1 MSVEDVAT
9 GSTDDR
15 ESRDTRA
22 AGENPYAL
30 HGLAL
35 EAWLERKFVMADEP
49 VTLHAHDQPVMFLL
63 RKPQN
68 ADLLI
73 SEEDYVKD
81 ERLPYW
87 ADLWPAARLLAT
99 TALEANGA
107 GRSLLELGCGL
118 GLPTSAAVRAGFTV
132 TSTDY
137 YEDSLHMTRFNSWRV
152 NGVEPTARMVDWRAL
167 PEDLGKFDIVM
178 AADVLYERP
187 YGTLVAAAIA
197 ATLKPGGEAWIADP
211 GRSGLD
217 VFLEQATVHG
227 LRVISREEFPYAEG
241 ERIRQNIRRFKLVRM

>member
-1 MSVEDVAT
+1 LSDSAH
-9 GSTDDR
+9 
-15 ESRDTRA
+15 A
-22 AGENPYAL
+22 AQASGEELDAYSL
-30 HGLAL
+30 HGAAL
-35 EAWLERKFVMADEP
+35 EAWLEQKFVLVDEH
-49 VTLHAHDQPVMFLL
+49 VTLHAREQPVLFSL

-99 TALEANGA
+99 TALEASGT
-107 GRSLLELGCGL
+107 GKTLLELGCGL
-118 GLPTSAAVRAGFTV
+118 GLATAAAVRAGFAV

-137 YEDSLHMTRFNSWRV
+137 YEDALHVARFNSSRV
-152 NGVEPTARMVDWRAL
+152 NGIEPSVRMVDWRNL
-167 PEDLGKFDIVM
+167 PANLGKFDVVM

-187 YGTLVAAAIA
+187 YGTLVARAIA
-197 ATLKPGGEAWIADP
+197 ATLAPGGEAWIADP

-217 VFLEQATVHG
+217 VFLEQAPVHG
-227 LRVISREEFPYAEG
+227 LQILSREEFPYEEG
-241 ERIRQNIRRFKLVRM
+241 ERIKQNIRRFRIGLA